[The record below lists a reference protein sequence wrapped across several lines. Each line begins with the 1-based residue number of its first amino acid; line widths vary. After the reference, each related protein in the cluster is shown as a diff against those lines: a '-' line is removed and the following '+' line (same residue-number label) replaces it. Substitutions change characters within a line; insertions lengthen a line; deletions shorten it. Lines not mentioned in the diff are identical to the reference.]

1 MAKFV
6 NPLIQS
12 REQAHIFHLTTKSFA
27 AHSALKDYYTSIV
40 GYIDRFVET
49 YAAKH
54 KTLGTFRGSG
64 KLMKDATVPRMIKY
78 FQGLA
83 KTIRS
88 IKTPKAEPWLENI
101 KLEVLELIM
110 NTIYRLQ
117 LDGSRKRKTTQNNF
131 QSQ

>member
-49 YAAKH
+49 YSAKH

-64 KLMKDATVPRMIKY
+64 KLMKEASVPRMIRY

-83 KTIRS
+83 KTVRAT
-88 IKTPKAEPWLENI
+88 KTPKSEPWLENI

-117 LDGSRKRKTTQNNF
+117 LDGSRKRKAPQNSI
-131 QSQ
+131 QQ